1 MKIKVM
7 HDKKAR
13 FPGAWNPM
21 SILNTEQCW
30 LLKKNYLHAAVFSS
44 RKKNLVMLK
53 NIFGFSKSGQI
64 LSCKR
69 AKNIKV
75 EKQRST
81 EDNIYKV
88 TKMGSTTEVNKRK
101 IENRYKP

>member
-13 FPGAWNPM
+13 LLGAWNPM
-21 SILNTEQCW
+21 STLNTEQCW
-30 LLKKNYLHAAVFSS
+30 LLMKIYLHAAVFSS
-44 RKKNLVMLK
+44 RKKNLVTLK
-53 NIFGFSKSGQI
+53 NILGFSKSGQI
-64 LSCKR
+64 LSGKR

-88 TKMGSTTEVNKRK
+88 TKMGSTTVVNKRK
-101 IENRYKP
+101 IENRYKQ